1 LYQILTYLCTCPQNT
16 PLSDEVLG
24 TFFHDWSIV
33 KSNAPG
39 ISISWFN
46 SLPTTYT
53 QALPKSLVYYS
64 ITALANASYG
74 QRFDKPELLAEAA
87 TWCGKALRMLRS
99 ELYSNSSLLSTR
111 EILISVVL
119 LGIYEV
125 RKIKMQEDN
134 S

>member
-1 LYQILTYLCTCPQNT
+1 
-16 PLSDEVLG
+16 
-24 TFFHDWSIV
+24 
-33 KSNAPG
+33 
-39 ISISWFN
+39 
-46 SLPTTYT
+46 
-53 QALPKSLVYYS
+53 
-64 ITALANASYG
+64 
-74 QRFDKPELLAEAA
+74 
-87 TWCGKALRMLRS
+87 MLRS